1 MTRVQILLSEEEDR
15 RLERLAQR
23 RRESK
28 SSIVRRALKLLLRLE
43 SDSDEP
49 LLELIGQAG
58 KTGVRHGAR
67 DHDRL
72 LVRTPQ
78 RHQTR

>member
-1 MTRVQILLSEEEDR
+1 MIRVQILLPEEEDR
-15 RLERLAQR
+15 RLEQLAQR

-43 SDSDEP
+43 SDNDEP
-49 LLELIGQAG
+49 LLGLIGQAG
-58 KTGVRHGAR
+58 KAGIRHGAR

-72 LVRTPQ
+72 LARTAQ
-78 RHQTR
+78 RQQTR